1 MRVYTG
7 GKYLHPLAAAR
18 VMRGVGQFVGP
29 TQQNVNVVSTPSG
42 DYGVYSDGTIVDP
55 NGNYV
60 TSIPGYTQA
69 SGPIQPGQTLPF
81 IPGTSPAAAAPSS
94 LASLFPGVTGTTNVF
109 GANVPSWLVPVGLI
123 LGALV
128 LYKGFTK

>member
-1 MRVYTG
+1 M
-7 GKYLHPLAAAR
+7 
-18 VMRGVGQFVGP
+18 
-29 TQQNVNVVSTPSG
+29 
-42 DYGVYSDGTIVDP
+42 YSDGTIVDP

-69 SGPIQPGQTLPF
+69 AGPVQPGQTLPF